1 MITQTFMWVNMFAWY
16 LDRVDTS
23 IVLLSYWR
31 NPYVM
36 DGSDEVDLFLF
47 SLPFYP
53 GIKPA
58 GLERDLVYG
67 TFGLH
72 TVSDVYIGVS
82 RMKFV
87 LLFV

>member
-1 MITQTFMWVNMFAWY
+1 
-16 LDRVDTS
+16 
-23 IVLLSYWR
+23 
-31 NPYVM
+31 M

-72 TVSDVYIGVS
+72 TVSDVYIGVN
-82 RMKFV
+82 RMKLV

>member
-1 MITQTFMWVNMFAWY
+1 MITQTFMWINMFAWY

-36 DGSDEVDLFLF
+36 DGSNEVDLFLF
-47 SLPFYP
+47 SKPFYP

-58 GLERDLVYG
+58 V
-67 TFGLH
+67 
-72 TVSDVYIGVS
+72 
-82 RMKFV
+82 
-87 LLFV
+87 

>member
-1 MITQTFMWVNMFAWY
+1 
-16 LDRVDTS
+16 
-23 IVLLSYWR
+23 
-31 NPYVM
+31 M

-82 RMKFV
+82 RIKFV

>member
-1 MITQTFMWVNMFAWY
+1 MG
-16 LDRVDTS
+16 
-23 IVLLSYWR
+23 
-31 NPYVM
+31 
-36 DGSDEVDLFLF
+36 GSDEVDLFLF

-58 GLERDLVYG
+58 GLERDLVNG

-72 TVSDVYIGVS
+72 TVSDVYIGVN
-82 RMKFV
+82 RMKLV

>member
-1 MITQTFMWVNMFAWY
+1 MFVWY

-47 SLPFYP
+47 SKPFYP

-58 GLERDLVYG
+58 GWERDLVYG

-82 RMKFV
+82 RIKICVAFCLM
-87 LLFV
+87 